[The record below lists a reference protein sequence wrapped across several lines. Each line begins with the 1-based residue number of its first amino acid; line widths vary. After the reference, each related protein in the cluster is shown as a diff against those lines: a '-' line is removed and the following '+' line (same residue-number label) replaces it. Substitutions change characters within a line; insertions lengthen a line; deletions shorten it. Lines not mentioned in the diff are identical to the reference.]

1 LKGLLLGIY
10 CPRVLG
16 PVVAGLAE
24 LGDLAEEK
32 LGVVAAVGRMATQAI
47 LIDRG
52 VRPHERAAFFRMA
65 LIAELIGGAGFDH
78 VFSEPAVM
86 VVAVRALHFPFADRM
101 VGLFVLLRPDGPVA
115 DVAEIRLGGFQ
126 ILPGSGMDGVA
137 AVAGNIRDDVSALG
151 P

>member
-1 LKGLLLGIY
+1 MKGLLLGIY

-52 VRPHERAAFFRMA
+52 VLPHERAAFFRMA
-65 LIAELIGGAGFDH
+65 LIAELIGGAGLIMC
-78 VFSEPAVM
+78 SPN
-86 VVAVRALHFPFADRM
+86 P
-101 VGLFVLLRPDGPVA
+101 P
-115 DVAEIRLGGFQ
+115 
-126 ILPGSGMDGVA
+126 
-137 AVAGNIRDDVSALG
+137 
-151 P
+151 